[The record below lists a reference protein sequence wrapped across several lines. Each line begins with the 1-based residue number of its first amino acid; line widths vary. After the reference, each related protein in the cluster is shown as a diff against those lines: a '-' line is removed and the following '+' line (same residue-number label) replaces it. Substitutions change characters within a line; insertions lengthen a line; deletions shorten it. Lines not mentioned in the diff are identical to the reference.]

1 MFANHKL
8 VINLSYFSYII
19 TIEHQN
25 WKNLRFITIIPK
37 YKINRLKRCD
47 NMKITATTSYLK
59 VEIADKETIIQG
71 KMLTDGFIAF
81 SDTMNYWE
89 PPYEDIKINENIKTE
104 LINCLMKGTQHSDFK
119 IIFTKESN

>member
-25 WKNLRFITIIPK
+25 WKNLRF
-37 YKINRLKRCD
+37 
-47 NMKITATTSYLK
+47 
-59 VEIADKETIIQG
+59 IIQG

>member
-1 MFANHKL
+1 
-8 VINLSYFSYII
+8 
-19 TIEHQN
+19 
-25 WKNLRFITIIPK
+25 
-37 YKINRLKRCD
+37 
-47 NMKITATTSYLK
+47 MKITATTSYLK

>member
-1 MFANHKL
+1 
-8 VINLSYFSYII
+8 
-19 TIEHQN
+19 
-25 WKNLRFITIIPK
+25 
-37 YKINRLKRCD
+37 
-47 NMKITATTSYLK
+47 MKITATTSYLK

-104 LINCLMKGTQHSDFK
+104 LINCLMKETQNSDFK